1 MRFVLGDDSIAD
13 REAIDKLPSVKGM
26 FTNAGQFQV
35 IIGNDV
41 PNFYNDFTAVSGID
55 GVSKEEGKRS
65 AAKNQNWLQRAV
77 GVLAEIFT
85 PIIPAII
92 VGGLILG
99 FRNIIGEVQFNGA
112 TIASQSVF
120 WQGVYDFLWLPGEA
134 IFQFLPVGITWSV
147 TKKMGTT
154 QILGI
159 ILGIT
164 LVSPQLLNAYD
175 VANTAAAD
183 IPVWDFGFAQIQM
196 IGYQAQVIPAMLAG
210 FLLAYL
216 ERGFRKIIPESISM
230 IFVPLFS
237 LLPTILVAHVILG
250 PIGWTIGTW
259 ISKIVNTGLT
269 SSLSWLFGGLFGAL
283 YAPLVVTGLHH
294 TTIAIDTQLI
304 ADFQSTNLWPLIAIS
319 NIAQGA
325 AVLGVIVAHR
335 NNTKEKSVSVPSLI
349 SAWLGVTE
357 PAMLLLAIRRRND
370 RKRYRWYD

>member
-1 MRFVLGDDSIAD
+1 M
-13 REAIDKLPSVKGM
+13 ELP
-26 FTNAGQFQV
+26 
-35 IIGNDV
+35 
-41 PNFYNDFTAVSGID
+41 
-55 GVSKEEGKRS
+55 
-65 AAKNQNWLQRAV
+65 
-77 GVLAEIFT
+77 
-85 PIIPAII
+85 
-92 VGGLILG
+92 
-99 FRNIIGEVQFNGA
+99 
-112 TIASQSVF
+112 
-120 WQGVYDFLWLPGEA
+120 
-134 IFQFLPVGITWSV
+134 WS
-147 TKKMGTT
+147 
-154 QILGI
+154 L
-159 ILGIT
+159 
-164 LVSPQLLNAYD
+164 PQLLNAYD